1 MTKKNTK
8 RRKHDPFLKYI
19 YSIPKNTRTLLQLA
33 QRRTPALRKMLSD
46 VDLAT
51 LEPIPGSFNTVGER
65 GEADLAFKAKTQT
78 GGLDAFVGILLEH
91 KSVKENDVLSQIYHY
106 VFEVMVNKNVKSDSA
121 WTWLPTKAIII
132 YNGKTDWDPIADFKK
147 KGYKTHSACERDEIS
162 ISLIKKGKPSSLL
175 CVSFSIRKDK
185 AEAMINEGGKNWTC
199 GVVAEGNIE
208 RLYLIPDEFGYSLFS
223 NDHGH
228 RYYMKVPTD
237 SASEFE
243 KFTGKHKVLYDDYNK
258 AWYVSERE

>member
-1 MTKKNTK
+1 MGRKNANA
-8 RRKHDPFLKYI
+8 R
-19 YSIPKNTRTLLQLA
+19 SRTQG
-33 QRRTPALRKMLSD
+33 RYN
-46 VDLAT
+46 
-51 LEPIPGSFNTVGER
+51 SF
-65 GEADLAFKAKTQT
+65 ADLRNATIRF
-78 GGLDAFVGILLEH
+78 D
-91 KSVKENDVLSQIYHY
+91 LSKG
-106 VFEVMVNKNVKSDSA
+106 N
-121 WTWLPTKAIII
+121 
-132 YNGKTDWDPIADFKK
+132 FKK

-175 CVSFSIRKDK
+175 CISFSIRKDK
-185 AEAMINEGGKNWTC
+185 AEAMIKEGGKNWTC